1 MMHFD
6 RVYTLYCIICT
17 LQIIF
22 VILSTLYTNS
32 T

>member
-6 RVYTLYCIICT
+6 RVYTLYYIICT

-22 VILSTLYTNS
+22 RHFVYTLH
-32 T
+32 

>member
-6 RVYTLYCIICT
+6 RVYTLYNIVST

-22 VILSTLYTNS
+22 RHFVYTLH
-32 T
+32 